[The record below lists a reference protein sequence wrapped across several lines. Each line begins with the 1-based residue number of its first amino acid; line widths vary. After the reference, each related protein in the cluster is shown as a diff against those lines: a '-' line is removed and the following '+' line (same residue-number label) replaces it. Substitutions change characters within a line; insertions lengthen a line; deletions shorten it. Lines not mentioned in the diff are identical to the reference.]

1 MIDAAVPTLRKNV
14 KIEVR
19 VDGPSSS
26 QWHSAKLVFV
36 SPNHL
41 DIALFK
47 IQSSTGT
54 FILSTTLSVVILI
67 AFKCI
72 R

>member
-54 FILSTTLSVVILI
+54 FILS
-67 AFKCI
+67 
-72 R
+72 